1 MPFGIILLVA
11 VAILIYFG
19 VLHRVLDRMKLND
32 KTALLFLAI
41 MVVGFFLPAIPLSRS
56 LSINI
61 GGGIVPIILALYLIV
76 TADEAAEKIRAI
88 VASVISGITVFLAG
102 RLLPAEPDVMIIDPL
117 FAFAIIAG
125 IVAYIFGRSRRGAF
139 IAGIMGILIGDLLY
153 VFGVAGRPIG
163 TVIGG
168 AGVFD
173 ATIISGVIAVLLCE
187 IVGETRE
194 KLQGGTAKANLN
206 TRKQEE
212 ATQNNNTQDD
222 STQEGDEKN
231 EE

>member
-11 VAILIYFG
+11 IGVLIYFG

-32 KTALLFLAI
+32 KTALLFLAM

-61 GGGIVPIILALYLIV
+61 GGGILPIVLAVYLIV
-76 TADEAAEKIRAI
+76 TADEAAEKIRSI
-88 VASVISGITVFLAG
+88 VASIISGIAVFFTG
-102 RLLPAEPDVMIIDPL
+102 RLLPAEPEVMIIDPL

-125 IVAYIFGRSRRGAF
+125 VVAYIFGRSRRGAF
-139 IAGIMGILIGDLLY
+139 IAGILGILIGDLLY
-153 VFGVAGRPIG
+153 AFGVAGRPIG

-173 ATIISGVIAVLLCE
+173 ATVISGVIAVLLCE

-194 KLQGGTAKANLN
+194 RLQGGTAKSDLSA
-206 TRKQEE
+206 RKENKVSNIEVEE
-212 ATQNNNTQDD
+212 NN
-222 STQEGDEKN
+222 SLKGDEKD
-231 EE
+231 ET

>member
-11 VAILIYFG
+11 IGVLIYFG

-32 KTALLFLAI
+32 KTALLFLAM

-61 GGGIVPIILALYLIV
+61 GGGIVPIVLAVYLIV
-76 TADEAAEKIRAI
+76 TADEAAEKIRSI
-88 VASVISGITVFLAG
+88 VASIISGIAVFFTG
-102 RLLPAEPDVMIIDPL
+102 RLLPAEPEVMIIDPL

-125 IVAYIFGRSRRGAF
+125 VVAYIFGRSRRGAF
-139 IAGIMGILIGDLLY
+139 IAGILGILIGDLLY
-153 VFGVAGRPIG
+153 AFGVAGRPIG

-173 ATIISGVIAVLLCE
+173 ATVISGVIAVLLCE

-194 KLQGGTAKANLN
+194 RLQGGTAKADLSA
-206 TRKQEE
+206 RKENKVSNIDVEE
-212 ATQNNNTQDD
+212 NN
-222 STQEGDEKN
+222 SLKGDEKD
-231 EE
+231 ET

>member
-11 VAILIYFG
+11 IGVLIYFG

-32 KTALLFLAI
+32 KTALLFLAM

-61 GGGIVPIILALYLIV
+61 GGGIVPIVLAVYLIV
-76 TADEAAEKIRAI
+76 TADEAAEKIRSI
-88 VASVISGITVFLAG
+88 IASIISGIAVFFTG
-102 RLLPAEPDVMIIDPL
+102 RLLPAEPEVMIIDPL

-125 IVAYIFGRSRRGAF
+125 VVAYIFGRSRRGAF
-139 IAGIMGILIGDLLY
+139 IAGILGILIGDLLY
-153 VFGVAGRPIG
+153 AFGVAGRPIG

-173 ATIISGVIAVLLCE
+173 ATVISGVIAVLLCE

-194 KLQGGTAKANLN
+194 RLQGGTAKADLSA
-206 TRKQEE
+206 RKENKVSNIE
-212 ATQNNNTQDD
+212 VKENN
-222 STQEGDEKN
+222 SLRGDEKD
-231 EE
+231 ET